1 MLRFLLKTTG
11 PLLAAFCVAC
21 TPAPRSP
28 SGSGS
33 AQSGNGISVYGTIDA
48 GVVVNR

>member
-1 MLRFLLKTTG
+1 MFRLLLNSTW

-28 SGSGS
+28 SDS
-33 AQSGNGISVYGTIDA
+33 AQGGSGISVYGTIDA

>member
-1 MLRFLLKTTG
+1 MKRLSIYPILL
-11 PLLAAFCVAC
+11 AFCVAC

-28 SGSGS
+28 SGS
-33 AQSGNGISVYGTIDA
+33 ASGDSGVTVYGTIDA

>member
-1 MLRFLLKTTG
+1 MKRLLISPFFLAL
-11 PLLAAFCVAC
+11 CMAC

-28 SGSGS
+28 AGS
-33 AQSGNGISVYGTIDA
+33 ASSDNGITVYGTIDA

>member
-1 MLRFLLKTTG
+1 MLRFLLKTTA
-11 PLLAAFCVAC
+11 PLLAAFCMAC

-28 SGSGS
+28 SGS

>member
-1 MLRFLLKTTG
+1 MLPSLSKRLSILA
-11 PLLAAFCVAC
+11 LLAALCVAC

-28 SGSGS
+28 SG
-33 AQSGNGISVYGTIDA
+33 AQEGNGISVYGTIDA

>member
-1 MLRFLLKTTG
+1 MLPFLSKRLLICS
-11 PLLAAFCVAC
+11 LLAVLCAAC

-28 SGSGS
+28 SG
-33 AQSGNGISVYGTIDA
+33 AQDGNGISVYGTIDA